1 MTGRARHDAL
11 LALERSHDGP
21 IPPWEREA
29 AIRGARTERENIE
42 HDLKRARWNLE
53 DRRDTA
59 RAYNHE
65 VSARFKIMRKSQSA
79 PDWRG
84 AFRHWSEGRKD
95 LRFYLS
101 AFTLQRALVH
111 RLEAQL
117 AARGGPAPTNRSK
130 AP

>member
-1 MTGRARHDAL
+1 MTPNLARHRAL
-11 LALERSHDGP
+11 LELERSHDGP

-29 AIRGARTERENIE
+29 AIRRARNERENVE

-59 RAYNHE
+59 RAYSQE
-65 VSARFKIMRKSQSA
+65 VNSRFKAMRKSQSS
-79 PDWRG
+79 PDWRR
-84 AFRHWSEGRKD
+84 AFRLWWEGRKD

-101 AFTLQRALVH
+101 AFTLQRALVR

-117 AARGGPAPTNRSK
+117 AATRGREAP
-130 AP
+130 